1 MTEFAFIRLPDGSAW
16 LGEGPFTSS
25 EHPGDGEGVFY
36 INDFDL
42 TDPAPW
48 KRPARLH
55 AVTADSLQDVVGLNG
70 DAPPKIAWAKPAT
83 EWFKMA
89 FRRIRREVLA
99 RRLEKMV
106 PVLTESGEVLDGC
119 PLQLLARLMAGAPN
133 SWGYAYVNE
142 KSGFMGLTPELLFR
156 SHGREV
162 ETMAL
167 AGTAKPGDQKDFDL
181 DVKEI
186 EEHEIVV
193 RYLAERL
200 GQLGEVS
207 REPRHALQA
216 GGLRHFQSTLRVL
229 LREDADPG
237 QLVPWL
243 HPTPAVGCLPRE
255 DQWLLKLREYRKQ
268 LGVPGF
274 FGSPFGFMRDGVC
287 QIIVAIRGISWEGKK
302 VSLPSGCG
310 IVGGSAFD
318 HEWRELRLKR
328 EAVLK
333 LLGI

>member
-16 LGEGPFTSS
+16 LGEGPFKASDR
-25 EHPGDGEGVFY
+25 PAGGDGVFY

-42 TDPAPW
+42 SDPAPW
-48 KRPARLH
+48 KQPTRLH
-55 AVTADSLQDVVGLNG
+55 EITAENVGGVVGWNG
-70 DAPPKIAWAKPAT
+70 DIAPTIAWEKPAT

-99 RRLEKMV
+99 KRLEKMV
-106 PVLTESGEVLDGC
+106 PVLTESGKILSGR
-119 PLQLLARLMAGAPN
+119 PLPLLEKLLAGAPN
-133 SWGYAYVNE
+133 SWGYAYGSD
-142 KSGFMGLTPELLFR
+142 KAGFMGLTPELLFR
-156 SHGREV
+156 SQGREV

-167 AGTAKPGDQKDFDL
+167 AGTAKPGAQSDFDL
-181 DVKEI
+181 DLKEI

-193 RYLAERL
+193 RYLTDRL
-200 GQLGEVS
+200 GELGQVT

-216 GGLRHFQSTLRVL
+216 GGLRHFQSTLKVVL
-229 LREDADPG
+229 HEDADPG

-255 DQWLLKLREYRKQ
+255 EPWLAKLREYRKQ

-274 FGSPFGFMRDGVC
+274 FGAPFGFMMDGVC
-287 QIIVAIRGISWEGKK
+287 QIVVAIRGISWDGSK

-328 EAVLK
+328 EAVVN
-333 LLGI
+333 LLGL